1 MSNVTTEETEG
12 NSEVKVIKKATDT
25 TTTIPES
32 IPIATAIEQPK
43 TIVADKQTPWSTYL
57 NSLNA
62 KYQERIKK
70 AAQSSNYH
78 LTMRYENGK
87 EEKQIFVRMK
97 LLQYQFEEIED
108 LRAES
113 SELSD
118 AAKPRESTKIL
129 SIMYRK
135 AASYILWNAKE
146 ERPMT
151 QDEYAHCIFSEVR
164 PALDAS
170 MLLGLISDPN

>member
-1 MSNVTTEETEG
+1 MTAELEPG

-32 IPIATAIEQPK
+32 IPITTPVEEPR
-43 TIVADKQTPWSTYL
+43 TIVTDKQTPWSAYL

-62 KYQERIKK
+62 KYQDRIKK
-70 AAQSSNYH
+70 AAQSSNYN

-87 EEKQIFVRMK
+87 EEKQVFVRMK

-118 AAKPRESTKIL
+118 AGKPRESTKML
-129 SIMYRK
+129 TTMYRK

-151 QDEYAHCIFSEVR
+151 EDEYRHCIFSEVR